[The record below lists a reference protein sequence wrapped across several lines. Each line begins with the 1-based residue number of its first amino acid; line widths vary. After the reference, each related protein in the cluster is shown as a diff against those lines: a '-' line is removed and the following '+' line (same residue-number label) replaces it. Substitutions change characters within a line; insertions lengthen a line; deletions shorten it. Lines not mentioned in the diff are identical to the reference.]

1 MYLHEFLILGWRRR
15 TIMIQHLCQKLDII
29 TASFHFCISFHQPL
43 HLHFILEWK
52 KKIIKHVDPTSKQ
65 KLSLI
70 QICYQ
75 NLQNKQIITCP
86 LANPCLI
93 SFVDNISDVFD
104 LFTIEKYNYQH
115 LKIKF
120 RLYAVTLM
128 STCTPCVQLTP
139 CRHQPV

>member
-1 MYLHEFLILGWRRR
+1 MYLHEFFILGWRRR

-52 KKIIKHVDPTSKQ
+52 KKIIKHVDPTSKLLSFIWCSLKCVQ

-86 LANPCLI
+86 LANPYLI
-93 SFVDNISDVFD
+93 SCVGNVSDVFD

-115 LKIKF
+115 LKINLGYMLS
-120 RLYAVTLM
+120 R
-128 STCTPCVQLTP
+128 
-139 CRHQPV
+139 